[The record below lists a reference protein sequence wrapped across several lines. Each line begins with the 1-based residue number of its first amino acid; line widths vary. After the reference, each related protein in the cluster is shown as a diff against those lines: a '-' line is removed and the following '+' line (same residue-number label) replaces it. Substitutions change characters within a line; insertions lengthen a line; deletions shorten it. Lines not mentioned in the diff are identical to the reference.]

1 MVRSHMNATLKL
13 LLENKIIERER
24 EAAKA
29 FKVLNTGHASNEQ
42 TLP

>member
-1 MVRSHMNATLKL
+1 MARSHMNVTLKL
-13 LLENKIIERER
+13 LLENKMIER

-29 FKVLNTGHASNEQ
+29 FNVLNAGHASNEQ